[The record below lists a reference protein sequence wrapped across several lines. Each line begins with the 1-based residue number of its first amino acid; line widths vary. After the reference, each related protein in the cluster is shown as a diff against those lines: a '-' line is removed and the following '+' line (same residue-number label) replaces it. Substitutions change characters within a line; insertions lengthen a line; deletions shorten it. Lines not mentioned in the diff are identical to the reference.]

1 MPVQVHVTACDRYRL
16 RVTSWGSGRPPHALV
31 IPGLSADWCALAPQ
45 IRSLRGLGWTVHV
58 IDLPG
63 FALTPALQAKDAHV
77 VQLADYVAKVAEDL
91 GVTHALVLGH
101 SLGGGVA
108 LHLALRKP
116 ELVDGLILIAP
127 AALGV
132 SLHWVYKLYCVPLLG
147 RALLRRGRRRPRSS
161 ARGASVG
168 ERSYRAVRRRASR
181 PRSEG
186 RLTERV

>member
-1 MPVQVHVTACDRYRL
+1 MPMQVHVTACDRYRV

-31 IPGLSADWCALAPQ
+31 IPGLSADWRALAPQ

-116 ELVDGLILIAP
+116 ELVDGLILTAP
-127 AALGV
+127 AALGGGH
-132 SLHWVYKLYCVPLLG
+132 SLPLEAPAWANGHIARFVAALRDLG
-147 RALLRRGRRRPRSS
+147 VKA
-161 ARGASVG
+161 A
-168 ERSYRAVRRRASR
+168 
-181 PRSEG
+181 
-186 RLTERV
+186 